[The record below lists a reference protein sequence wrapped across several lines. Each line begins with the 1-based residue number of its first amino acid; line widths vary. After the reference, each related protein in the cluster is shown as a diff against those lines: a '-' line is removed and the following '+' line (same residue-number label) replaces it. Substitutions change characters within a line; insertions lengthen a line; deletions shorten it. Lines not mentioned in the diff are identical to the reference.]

1 MPENVRLAITGLCGF
16 GVMAWCY
23 IYYYILPALGIRK
36 TYNERFI
43 EKAKENKSI
52 AEGVLV
58 DKKWKISVRKST
70 NPTIKYYI
78 LVAKYEYVV
87 RGKKYYKELYFESFG
102 KFNIDYPLKIK
113 VYYNSKN
120 PKNAVTQY
128 ELTPSSYEGILSC
141 LIGIYVLK
149 IVYRLLGG

>member
-1 MPENVRLAITGLCGF
+1 LFEMARIVEQDDSKLARSINKDLRNLIPQQVRNV
-16 GVMAWCY
+16 
-23 IYYYILPALGIRK
+23 K
-36 TYNERFI
+36 N
-43 EKAKENKSI
+43 
-52 AEGVLV
+52 
-58 DKKWKISVRKST
+58 
-70 NPTIKYYI
+70 
-78 LVAKYEYVV
+78 EYVV